1 MKNAELYDALGR
13 AIRER
18 REQQRMT
25 QGELADLVGL
35 SRASITNIELGRQSV
50 LVDQLCRFAA
60 ALGVPPADLLQR
72 APSRREERP
81 TEHLTPDAAA
91 WIDRV
96 RRKVA

>member
-1 MKNAELYDALGR
+1 VKDAEIYHALGR

-18 REQQRMT
+18 RQQQRMT
-25 QGELADLVGL
+25 QGELADLAGL

-60 ALGVPPADLLQR
+60 VLGVSPADLLQC
-72 APSRREERP
+72 APPRREERL
-81 TEHLTPDAAA
+81 TEDLTPDAAA

-96 RRKVA
+96 RRKIA

>member
-1 MKNAELYDALGR
+1 
-13 AIRER
+13 
-18 REQQRMT
+18 MT

-60 ALGVPPADLLQR
+60 VLGVTPADLLQC
-72 APSRREERP
+72 APARREERS
-81 TEHLTPDAAA
+81 TEDLTPDAAA